1 LREEVPEHLSP
12 RGRPHGRSLL
22 LYPDH
27 TNQDRKGER
36 TVSGEIAK
44 WKGGEA
50 ARQHARDI
58 DAVVWRADVHHAQV
72 AAIGQVT
79 RRAQMEALYINLERK
94 QAEHLAPDGAEQY
107 ALIAWR
113 GAMALARRIDALES
127 GW

>member
-1 LREEVPEHLSP
+1 
-12 RGRPHGRSLL
+12 
-22 LYPDH
+22 
-27 TNQDRKGER
+27 
-36 TVSGEIAK
+36 VSGELVRRA
-44 WKGGEA
+44 GAEM
-50 ARQHARDI
+50 RQHARDI

-79 RRAQMEALYINLERK
+79 RRAQMEALYTNLERK

-113 GAMALARRIDALES
+113 GVVAMARRIDALES